1 MAKGDERRR
10 SEAKRR
16 VEELRDLINYHD
28 YRYYVLDDPEVSDAE
43 YDELMRELRSLEEEF
58 PEFITP
64 DSPTQRVGGQPSELF
79 APARHRARMLS
90 LDNAFSWEELNAW
103 GKRVER
109 ALGRQA
115 DFVCELK
122 IDGVAVAL
130 TYEDGVYARGATRGD
145 GVIGD
150 DITANIRTIR
160 VVPVRL
166 RGKDHPPVL
175 EVRGE
180 VYLPVAAFEKLND
193 ELLEKGQRPFA
204 NPRNGAAGSLRQKDP
219 KVTASRP
226 LRLWCY
232 GIGVAEGRRFE
243 RHSGALEYLKE

>member
-10 SEAKRR
+10 AEAKRR
-16 VEELRDLINYHD
+16 VEELRDLINFHD
-28 YRYYVLDDPEVSDAE
+28 YRYYVLDEPEVSDAE
-43 YDELMRELRSLEEEF
+43 YDELMRELRALEEEF

-109 ALGRQA
+109 SLGRQT

-130 TYEDGVYARGATRGD
+130 TYEQGTSTRGATRGD

-160 VVPVRL
+160 AVPAKL
-166 RGKDHPPVL
+166 RGTGHPSVL

-180 VYLPVAAFEKLND
+180 VYLPVKAFERLN
-193 ELLEKGQRPFA
+193 EQLL
-204 NPRNGAAGSLRQKDP
+204 
-219 KVTASRP
+219 
-226 LRLWCY
+226 
-232 GIGVAEGRRFE
+232 
-243 RHSGALEYLKE
+243 